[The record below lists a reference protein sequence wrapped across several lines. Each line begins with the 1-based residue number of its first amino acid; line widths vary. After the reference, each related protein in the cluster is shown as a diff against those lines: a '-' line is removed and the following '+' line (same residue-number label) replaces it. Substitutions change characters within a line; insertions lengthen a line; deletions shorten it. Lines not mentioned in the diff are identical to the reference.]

1 MSNLKD
7 ELEQERREK
16 EWAETWRPEAPGEML
31 IGTLEGYD
39 QATTDFGTY
48 RVAHIRDEEGV
59 LRGLWLMHSVLQDEW
74 KEAAPDGEPQ
84 VGDRVG
90 VQYLGQRSGE
100 NFDYH
105 MWTVKVDRSETAAT
119 EGDDGEDGTAG
130 AEATA
135 NRQPQKR
142 SGGRKGGKREA
153 GSEAPGGDPKDFDG
167 SDLWGEPALDTES
180 REEAPQESSGSAG
193 DPEGEST
200 LDDPNGGLPF

>member
-16 EWAETWRPEAPGEML
+16 EWAETWEPDGPGDML

-39 QATTDFGTY
+39 TATTTYGEY

-74 KEAAPDGEPQ
+74 GEAAPDGEPQ

-105 MWTVKVDRSETAAT
+105 MWTVKVDRSEERGENAPQATA
-119 EGDDGEDGTAG
+119 EDDTAG
-130 AEATA
+130 AD
-135 NRQPQKR
+135 RQPQKR
-142 SGGRKGGKREA
+142 SAEQESGA
-153 GSEAPGGDPKDFDG
+153 GDFDG
-167 SDLWGEPALDTES
+167 SDLYGEPALDTES

-193 DPEGEST
+193 DPEGGST